1 MKLNLTTKE
10 ILTLLDGLGWIA
22 FGDSY
27 TAGIYDDKTITQE
40 EFEALEKQAVDKLKK
55 AIQYKGKGR

>member
-27 TAGIYDDKTITQE
+27 TAGIYDD
-40 EFEALEKQAVDKLKK
+40 
-55 AIQYKGKGR
+55 IQ